1 VQNLV
6 KGTGH
11 LSLGQE
17 AGCILAAGAGEQR
30 AMVVNGQLT
39 VATQMCCTLSVDH
52 CVIDSAIGAEFLQAF
67 KPLIEEPIQIL
78 L

>member
-1 VQNLV
+1 
-6 KGTGH
+6 
-11 LSLGQE
+11 
-17 AGCILAAGAGEQR
+17 
-30 AMVVNGQLT
+30 MVVNGQLT

-67 KPLIEEPIQIL
+67 KRLIEEPIQIL